1 MSRRR
6 RLAEIYD
13 ALEQA
18 RSYEQ
23 WLQAATAHDDYTGA
37 LAWRA
42 RDESPFYDAALLRQ
56 ERDELAAL
64 RQSGQGRALAA
75 RLDESLTRHLGDITA
90 PELYGR
96 ALSGT
101 KDLVGA
107 FLDEAEA
114 SLRWLATHPVPGI
127 GPDETRQAFLRAWKV
142 YGHSA
147 LMLSGGATWG
157 FHHLGVVK
165 ALFERD
171 LLPHILSGASTGAM
185 IAAGICART
194 DAEIAALFADTDQV
208 RLDGLL
214 RLPLR
219 QALQQGAAL
228 DPEQLRAVLHHNV
241 GPATFAEAHAHSG
254 RTLAIAVSPTRTRQ
268 KARLL
273 CHLTSPDVLL
283 VSAAVASSALP
294 GLFAPQVLHARDPDG
309 SVRPW
314 VPTERWADGSISADL
329 PKMRLARL
337 FNVNHFIASQTNPHV
352 LPFVRHHG
360 QRGLLP
366 TVAGIAG
373 ASVRTQ
379 GAWVTDLVRRA
390 TRPSR
395 GPVGQLADRA
405 YNLVSQDYRG
415 DIDIHPQLRPSM
427 LGKLV
432 TNPTR
437 ADLALFIAEGER
449 AVWPKLAMIRDQ
461 TRLGRVF
468 RACVAELEGCPIS
481 A

>member
-1 MSRRR
+1 MNRRR
-6 RLAEIYD
+6 ALAEIYA
-13 ALEQA
+13 ALDQA

-23 WLQAATAHDDYTGA
+23 WLEAAAAHDRFTGA
-37 LAWRA
+37 DAWRA
-42 RDESPFYDAALLRQ
+42 QDHSPHYDATLLRQ
-56 ERDELAAL
+56 ERDRLHAL
-64 RQSGQGRALAA
+64 RHQGDGLGLA
-75 RLDESLTRHLGDITA
+75 RQLDESLARHLGDITA

-96 ALSGT
+96 ALTGT
-101 KDLVGA
+101 KHLVGA

-114 SLRWLATHPVPGI
+114 SLRWLVGADVPGVCAA
-127 GPDETRQAFLRAWKV
+127 DKRLAFQRAWKV

-185 IAAGICART
+185 IAAGICSRT
-194 DAEIAALFADTDQV
+194 DAEIAALFADIDQI

-214 RLPLR
+214 RLPLV

-228 DPEQLRAVLHHNV
+228 DPDQLRAVLDHNV
-241 GPATFAEAHAHSG
+241 GPATFAQAFAHSG
-254 RTLAIAVSPTRTRQ
+254 RVLAIAVSPTRTRQ
-268 KARLL
+268 KSRLL
-273 CHLTSPDVLL
+273 CHLTSPDVLIA
-283 VSAAVASSALP
+283 SAAMASSALP
-294 GLFAPQVLHARDPDG
+294 GLFVPQVLHARDPDG
-309 SVRPW
+309 TVRPW
-314 VPTERWADGSISADL
+314 VPTERWADGSITADL

-360 QRGLLP
+360 QRGLVP
-366 TVAGIAG
+366 TIAGIAG
-373 ASVRTQ
+373 ASVRSQ
-379 GAWVTDLVRRA
+379 GALVTDLARRA
-390 TRPSR
+390 TRPSK
-395 GPVGQLADRA
+395 GPVGRLADRA

-432 TNPTR
+432 VNPSR
-437 ADLALFIAEGER
+437 DDLAEFIAEGER
-449 AVWPKLAMIRDQ
+449 AAWPKLAMIRDQ

-468 RACVAELEGCPIS
+468 RACLAELS